1 MATHFKEDALLD
13 KLGGIALNADA
24 VSWLLK
30 PKDFKQAL
38 LTKIASA
45 TSSIYIAA
53 LYVEDDEA
61 GREVLQALLDAKN
74 QNPQL
79 DIKVLVDY
87 HRARRG
93 LIGQKGDSGNYILYR
108 QLMDQALILSVYR

>member
-61 GREVLQALLDAKN
+61 GREVLQALLDAKKPKPTIRY
-74 QNPQL
+74 Q
-79 DIKVLVDY
+79 
-87 HRARRG
+87 
-93 LIGQKGDSGNYILYR
+93 
-108 QLMDQALILSVYR
+108 SVS

>member
-45 TSSIYIAA
+45 TSSIYIAS
-53 LYVEDDEA
+53 LYV
-61 GREVLQALLDAKN
+61 
-74 QNPQL
+74 
-79 DIKVLVDY
+79 
-87 HRARRG
+87 
-93 LIGQKGDSGNYILYR
+93 
-108 QLMDQALILSVYR
+108 